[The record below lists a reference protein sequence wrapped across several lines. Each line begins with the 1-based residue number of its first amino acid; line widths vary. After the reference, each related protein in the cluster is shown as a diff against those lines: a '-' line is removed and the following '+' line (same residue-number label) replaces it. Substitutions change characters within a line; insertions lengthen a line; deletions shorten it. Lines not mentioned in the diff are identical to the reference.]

1 MLLLTDGVR
10 FCEPARDVAIK
21 FVFTMDRQVI
31 AIASWVGRRT
41 SGISRVVA
49 AWPVHPQIS
58 QIAQIIFLERRIRNP
73 QFSDLCLLNYSH
85 SIVLGGL
92 LEIS

>member
-10 FCEPARDVAIK
+10 FCEPARDVAIE

-49 AWPVHPQIS
+49 AWPVLHPQIS
-58 QIAQIIFLERRIRNP
+58 QIGQIIFLERRFLQSAIRNP
-73 QFSDLCLLNYSH
+73 QFSDF
-85 SIVLGGL
+85 
-92 LEIS
+92 